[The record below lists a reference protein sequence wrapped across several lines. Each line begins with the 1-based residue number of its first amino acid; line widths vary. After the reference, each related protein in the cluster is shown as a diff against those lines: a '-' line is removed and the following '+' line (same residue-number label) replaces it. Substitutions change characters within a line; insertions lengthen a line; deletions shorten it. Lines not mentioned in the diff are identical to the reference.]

1 MTRVRLLSVF
11 LIGAAA
17 SAGAGAVVQS
27 GDPGYNGRFTFTRIR
42 YGYDGEMGRSRRGG
56 GSAWAHDWPDADRNM
71 QLILKE
77 VTVMDVNLERSNVF
91 DLEDPAIFQH
101 PVIYISEP
109 GSWAVSDVGAENL
122 RTFLMKGGFL
132 ILDDFEDTGYQWP
145 NVQEQLR
152 RVLPDG
158 EIVELPFTHKVFD
171 SFFHMDKIDVPHP
184 LVRVE
189 PIYLGIFEDNDPTK
203 RLMVML
209 NLNSDLAEYWEYAGT
224 GYFPMDL
231 TNDAWRLGVNY
242 IIYGLTH

>member
-1 MTRVRLLSVF
+1 MSRVRLLS
-11 LIGAAA
+11 LILVAAV
-17 SAGAGAVVQS
+17 SAPLAGSRQS
-27 GDPGYNGRFTFTRIR
+27 SDPGYDGRFTFTRIR
-42 YGYDGEMGRSRRGG
+42 YGYGGFGRGG
-56 GSAWAHDWPDADRNM
+56 GSWNHDWPDADRNM
-71 QLILKE
+71 HLILRE
-77 VTVMDVNLERSNVF
+77 VTSMDVNLERTNVF
-91 DLEDPAIFQH
+91 DLEDPAIFHH
-101 PVIYISEP
+101 PVLYISEP
-109 GSWAVSDVGAENL
+109 GFWSVTDEGAQNL

-145 NVQEQLR
+145 NVREQLS
-152 RVLPDG
+152 RVLPEG
-158 EIVELPFTHKVFD
+158 EIVQLPFTHKVFD

-209 NLNSDLAEYWEYAGT
+209 NLNNDLAEYWEYAGT